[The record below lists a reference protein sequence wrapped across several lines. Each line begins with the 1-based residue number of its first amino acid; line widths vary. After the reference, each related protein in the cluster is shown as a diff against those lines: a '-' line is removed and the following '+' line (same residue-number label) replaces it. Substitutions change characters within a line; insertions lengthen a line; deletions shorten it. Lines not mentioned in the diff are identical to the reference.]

1 MVPELV
7 SEIPG
12 AKESLYGD
20 LVEPAPSMYFV
31 VPTGQQC
38 RYDHKVACCL
48 SEDDPGGVFVPP

>member
-12 AKESLYGD
+12 AKESQYGD

-31 VPTGQQC
+31 VPAGQQC
-38 RYDHKVACCL
+38 RYDDEV
-48 SEDDPGGVFVPP
+48 